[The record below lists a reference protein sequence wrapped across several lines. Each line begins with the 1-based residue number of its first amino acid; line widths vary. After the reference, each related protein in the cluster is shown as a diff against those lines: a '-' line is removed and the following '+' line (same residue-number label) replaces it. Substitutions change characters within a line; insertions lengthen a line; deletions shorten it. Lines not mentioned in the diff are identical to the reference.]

1 VSSAPR
7 SSGQSRR
14 SEKTSTAVD
23 SISIKIPA
31 SPEYLQVV
39 RLVAAGLAARLSFT
53 LEDIEDLKIAVDELS
68 AYITG
73 AYGRSGT
80 LSVSFTLQDDR
91 IQIKGTG
98 KYTEAYDVRTELT
111 EFSRMILE
119 TVTDS
124 AELSGSDGTPAFS
137 IIKIK
142 SSG

>member
-1 VSSAPR
+1 VSFAQR
-7 SSGQSRR
+7 SSQTGN
-14 SEKTSTAVD
+14 ESTADD

-31 SPEYLQVV
+31 SPEYVQVV

-73 AYGRSGT
+73 AHGRSGT
-80 LSVSFTLQDDR
+80 LAVGFTLHDNR
-91 IQIKGTG
+91 IEIKGTG
-98 KYTEAYDVRTELT
+98 KYAEDYDVRTDLT

-124 AELSGSDGTPAFS
+124 ADLNTSDGMPVFS
-137 IIKIK
+137 IVKSK

>member
-1 VSSAPR
+1 VSSAQR
-7 SSGQSRR
+7 SSRT
-14 SEKTSTAVD
+14 ENESTAD
-23 SISIKIPA
+23 ESISIKIPA
-31 SPEYLQVV
+31 SPEYIQVV

-73 AYGRSGT
+73 AHGRSGT
-80 LSVSFTLQDDR
+80 LAVGFTLHDDR
-91 IQIKGTG
+91 IEIKGTG
-98 KYTEAYDVRTELT
+98 KYAEDYDVRTDLT

-124 AELSGSDGTPAFS
+124 ADLNTSDGMPVFS
-137 IIKIK
+137 IVKSK

>member
-1 VSSAPR
+1 VSSAQR
-7 SSGQSRR
+7 SSGRSGR
-14 SEKTSTAVD
+14 SEETSTAVD

-39 RLVAAGLAARLSFT
+39 RLVAAGLASRLSFT

-68 AYITG
+68 AYVTG
-73 AYGRSGT
+73 AHGRSGT
-80 LSVSFTLQDDR
+80 LAVSFTLQDDR

-98 KYTEAYDVRTELT
+98 TYTEAYDVRTELT

-124 AELSGSDGTPAFS
+124 AELSASDGTPAFS
-137 IIKIK
+137 IIKSK
-142 SSG
+142 SP